1 MKTKLVLA
9 ATAVALTLAV
19 ATPAAFADP
28 ETQAAQTAQTLATA
42 PRETEKISV
51 PENEPVRLT
60 LTPEDGYL
68 LPEELELTIGQEK
81 YTITTDGEDEPE
93 GFAFDPKTGILTI
106 DPKLVKDGDT
116 IALAGAAQQ
125 TVATPAPVSTPEAT
139 ALAETATSV
148 SPVTPTV
155 TPAPVTPTV
164 TPTPEATASPEP
176 TSSSQTEL
184 TPEASPEPET
194 APAPEPTPETSQET
208 VEETESSTLSE

>member
-139 ALAETATSV
+139 APAETATSV
-148 SPVTPTV
+148 S
-155 TPAPVTPTV
+155 PVTPTV

>member
-139 ALAETATSV
+139 APAETATSV
-148 SPVTPTV
+148 S
-155 TPAPVTPTV
+155 PVTPTV

-194 APAPEPTPETSQET
+194 APAPEPTPETSQES